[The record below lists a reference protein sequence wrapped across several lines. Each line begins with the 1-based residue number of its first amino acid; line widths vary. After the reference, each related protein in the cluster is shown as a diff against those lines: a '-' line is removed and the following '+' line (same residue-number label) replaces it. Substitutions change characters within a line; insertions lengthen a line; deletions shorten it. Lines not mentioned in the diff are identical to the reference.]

1 VQKVIVIAGPTA
13 SGKTDLGI
21 ALAKEIQGE
30 VISADSTLIYR
41 YMNIGTAKPT
51 MEERCGIPHHMI
63 DIIDPDEDFSVA
75 QYKTLAESCIKDIIS
90 RGRVPVIVGGTGLY
104 INALVYNIQ
113 FSETICDW
121 SFREEMHRLAE
132 ENGPEFLHN
141 KLKAVDPISAERIH
155 PNNIKRV
162 IRALEVF
169 ETTGRPIS
177 EHQAQSRR
185 IKPEFDYRIYGLE
198 MERNLLYERIDR
210 RADIMVAQG
219 LEQEVRGLLEMGY
232 SKDLVSMQAIGY
244 KEIIAAINNEC
255 SLTEAIDRIKL
266 LTRHLAKRQMT
277 WFKSLE
283 GLVWLKAG
291 ADTLTGNVK
300 NISACLE

>member
-1 VQKVIVIAGPTA
+1 
-13 SGKTDLGI
+13 
-21 ALAKEIQGE
+21 
-30 VISADSTLIYR
+30 
-41 YMNIGTAKPT
+41 
-51 MEERCGIPHHMI
+51 
-63 DIIDPDEDFSVA
+63 
-75 QYKTLAESCIKDIIS
+75 
-90 RGRVPVIVGGTGLY
+90 VPKGFI
-104 INALVYNIQ
+104 
-113 FSETICDW
+113 
-121 SFREEMHRLAE
+121 
-132 ENGPEFLHN
+132 
-141 KLKAVDPISAERIH
+141 

-283 GLVWLKAG
+283 
-291 ADTLTGNVK
+291 D
-300 NISACLE
+300 